1 MKKSPV
7 YVGIDVSTAT
17 LDVAVIPDVKHWQVP
32 NDASGIDML
41 VKHLVTLRPAG
52 VVMEATGGI
61 EMPVAVALYEANIIA
76 ALVNPRQVRDFAR
89 SLGTLAKTDKLDA
102 TIIAKF
108 AEATKPEPRPLPDTS
123 AQELKALVAR
133 RRQLMEMLKMEKN
146 RLHAAMPQLRA
157 RIQLNVEWLLK
168 QIEEVDNDISGL
180 IQESPLWRA
189 KDNLLQSV
197 PGVGPVLSRTIIAE
211 LPELGRLN
219 SKQIAAL
226 VGVAPFNRDSGYL
239 RGRRCIWG
247 GRAHLRKL
255 VYMGTLVATRF
266 NPVIKPFYQR
276 LVDAGK
282 AKKVAL
288 VACMR
293 KLLVILNAMVKHGTL
308 WTYSESNIYGVY
320 LDE

>member
-1 MKKSPV
+1 MKKSPI
-7 YVGIDVSTAT
+7 YVGIDVSTTT
-17 LDVAVIPDVKHWQVP
+17 LDVAIVPDVKHWQVS
-32 NDASGIDML
+32 NDPSGIDLL
-41 VKHLVTLRPAG
+41 VKHLVILRPAG

-61 EMPVAVALYEANIIA
+61 EMPVAIALYEADIIA

-89 SLGTLAKTDKLDA
+89 SLGILAKTDKLDA

-123 AQELKALVAR
+123 ARELKALVTR
-133 RRQLMEMLKMEKN
+133 RRQLTEMLTMEKN
-146 RLHAAMPQLRA
+146 RLHTAMPQLRP
-157 RIQLNVEWLLK
+157 RIQLNIEWLLK
-168 QIEEVDNDISGL
+168 QIEEVDNDTGSL
-180 IQESPLWRA
+180 IQASPLWRA

-197 PGVGPVLSRTIIAE
+197 PGVGPVISRTILAE
-211 LPELGRLN
+211 LPELGQVN
-219 SKQIAAL
+219 SKQVAAL
-226 VGVAPFNRDSGYL
+226 VGVAPFNRDSGNF
-239 RGRRCIWG
+239 RGRRSIWG
-247 GRAHLRKL
+247 GRAYLRKI

-293 KLLVILNAMVKHGTL
+293 KLLIILNAMVKHRTL
-308 WTYSESNIYGVY
+308 WTYAESNI
-320 LDE
+320 

>member
-7 YVGIDVSTAT
+7 YVGIDISTTT
-17 LDVAVIPDVKHWQVP
+17 LDVAIVPEVKYWQVS
-32 NDASGIDML
+32 NDPSGIDML
-41 VKHLVTLRPAG
+41 VKRLVALRPAG

-61 EMPVAVALYEANIIA
+61 EMPVAIALYKADIIA

-89 SLGTLAKTDKLDA
+89 SLGILAKTDKLDA

-108 AEATKPEPRPLPDTS
+108 AEATKPEPRPLPDTT
-123 AQELKALVAR
+123 AQELKALVTR
-133 RRQLMEMLKMEKN
+133 RRQLMEMLTMEKN
-146 RLHAAMPQLRA
+146 RLHAAMPQLRI

-168 QIEEVDNDISGL
+168 QIDEVDKDISSL
-180 IQESPLWRA
+180 IQASPLWRA

-197 PGVGPVLSRTIIAE
+197 PGVGPVLSQTILAE
-211 LPELGRLN
+211 LPELGKVN
-219 SKQIAAL
+219 SKQVAAL
-226 VGVAPFNRDSGYL
+226 VGVAPFNRDSGNL
-239 RGRRCIWG
+239 RGKRSIWG
-247 GRAHLRKL
+247 GRAHLRKI

-276 LVDAGK
+276 LIDTGK

-293 KLLVILNAMVKHGTL
+293 KLLIILNAMVKHGTL
-308 WTYSESNIYGVY
+308 WTYAESKI
-320 LDE
+320 

>member
-7 YVGIDVSTAT
+7 YVGIDISTTT
-17 LDVAVIPDVKHWQVP
+17 LDVAIVPDVKYWQVS
-32 NDASGIDML
+32 NDPSGIDML
-41 VKHLVTLRPAG
+41 VKRLVALRPAG

-61 EMPVAVALYEANIIA
+61 EMPVAIALYKADIIA

-89 SLGTLAKTDKLDA
+89 SLGILAKTDKLDA

-108 AEATKPEPRPLPDTS
+108 AEATKPEPRPLPDTT
-123 AQELKALVAR
+123 AQELKALVTR
-133 RRQLMEMLKMEKN
+133 RRQLMEMLTMEKN
-146 RLHAAMPQLRA
+146 RLHAAMPQLRI

-168 QIEEVDNDISGL
+168 QIDEVDKDISSL
-180 IQESPLWRA
+180 IQASPLWRA

-197 PGVGPVLSRTIIAE
+197 PGVGPVLSQTILAE
-211 LPELGRLN
+211 LPELGKVN
-219 SKQIAAL
+219 SKQVAAL
-226 VGVAPFNRDSGYL
+226 VGVAPFNRDSGNL
-239 RGRRCIWG
+239 RGKRSIWG
-247 GRAHLRKL
+247 GRAHLRKI

-276 LVDAGK
+276 LIDTGK

-293 KLLVILNAMVKHGTL
+293 KLLIILNAMVKHGTL
-308 WTYSESNIYGVY
+308 WTYAESKI
-320 LDE
+320 